1 MKYLDPVKN
10 FCQVEV
16 KEKYDN
22 LATEIE
28 LVIGEGLKLPPL
40 NVGQGINMTWCNLTD
55 YANAIDDPNREIIR
69 ITAINGDI
77 LTIQRGQENTTAK
90 NHNLFGKKYYLILTL
105 TAKTIEDI
113 DNNFEINFGGNYTKT
128 EVDNLLLNKSD
139 ITHNHNSLYSVINHN
154 HDSVYAGISH
164 THTISNITGLSD
176 VLSNKSDVGHNHN
189 DIYYTETEINNLLSN
204 KADTTHNHDSL
215 YYQKS
220 EIDNSLS
227 LKADLVAG
235 KIPSSQ
241 LPAFVDDVLEFN
253 TLNDFPAT
261 GETGKLYIAIDTGK
275 TYRWSGSQYTV
286 ISDTI
291 TLGETSQTAF
301 RGDYGIQ
308 AYNHISDTN
317 NPHNVSKSQIG
328 LANVDNTSDLNK
340 PISTTTQTAL
350 DLKEDLSNKAII
362 ITGNETSN
370 TKYATIKA
378 MYDWATELFATISA
392 LNTTNTNVSNNTS
405 AISGLSSSK
414 ENTITA
420 GTTSQYFRGDKTWQT
435 LDKTAVG
442 LSNVDN
448 TSDATKNSATVNLTN
463 KNIVRRVN
471 SQTSTATLTPV
482 YATYD
487 DYQITALAVNLTIAN
502 PTGTP
507 NNGEH
512 FIIRLKDNG
521 VARTITFGANYR
533 AIGITLPTT
542 TVVNKTMYIGCKYN
556 STDTKIDVI
565 ALSQEA

>member
-128 EVDNLLLNKSD
+128 EVDNLLLNKSN
-139 ITHNHNSLYSVINHN
+139 TNHNHDSLYSVINHN

-204 KADTTHNHDSL
+204 KADTTHNHNSL

-435 LDKTAVG
+435 LDNTAVG

-487 DYQITALAVNLTIAN
+487 DYRITALAVNLTIAN

-521 VARTITFGANYR
+521 VARTITYGANYR
-533 AIGITLPTT
+533 AIGVTLPTT
-542 TVVNKTMYIGCKYN
+542 TTANKTIYLGCKYN
-556 STDTKIDVI
+556 NEDTKVDVI
-565 ALSQEA
+565 AVAQEA